1 MVILAINNML
11 GSVYGKLTVLR
22 EGKLYVSPTMTTVK
36 RWVCICE
43 CGNTIEVRQ
52 DSLRSGNTKSCG
64 CLQIIGV
71 KK

>member
-1 MVILAINNML
+1 MTINNMP

-22 EGKLYVSPTMTTVK
+22 EGSIYIHVKTMKTAK
-36 RWVCICE
+36 KWICLCE

-64 CLQIIGV
+64 CLKIIGV